1 MEHPLIGDI
10 SDLNLD
16 QLTERITELTKKIQ
30 IARNTGN
37 GMLVNQLEMAL
48 ETFRNAY
55 RTKTEAQWKNSG
67 GTDFSDKIDI
77 A

>member
-16 QLTERITELTKKIQ
+16 QLSERVTELTKKIQ

-37 GMLVNQLEMAL
+37 GYLVHQLQMAM
-48 ETFRNAY
+48 ETYRNAY
-55 RTKTEAQWKNSG
+55 RARAEDQARRAG
-67 GTDFSDKIDI
+67 GSDFSDKIDI